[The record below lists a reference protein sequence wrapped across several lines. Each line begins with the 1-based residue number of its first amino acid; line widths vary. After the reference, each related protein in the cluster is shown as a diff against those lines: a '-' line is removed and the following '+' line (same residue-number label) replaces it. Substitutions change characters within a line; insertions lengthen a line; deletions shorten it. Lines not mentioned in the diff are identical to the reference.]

1 MQTET
6 NNNVKAMEV
15 LAQEVV
21 KFMATSGSMK
31 PEDLNRLEDQI
42 RFKLAGSSGLALS
55 AEQIA
60 AKRKEAFRQKK
71 MQVRPILFRKRRRS
85 SEGT

>member
-1 MQTET
+1 VQQTET
-6 NNNVKAMEV
+6 NNNVKAMDV
-15 LAQEVV
+15 LGQEVV

-42 RFKLAGSSGLALS
+42 RFKLAGSSGLELT

-71 MQVRPILFRKRRRS
+71 MQVRFS
-85 SEGT
+85 